1 MVELP
6 QRTGDIPR
14 RSVPGRRRL
23 GGPESIRGRLLFL
36 LLAFGVLPLL
46 AAIGFGYPI
55 SRAIITGQAERA
67 LEELGRGQVVHVST
81 ELARERLLLRTITGQ
96 LPVQSRLGDAPPSSL
111 GRLLAQSLPEDGV
124 FDGLRIVRTDGSIVE
139 SVALGH
145 STPRWPPE
153 APAGDWPRRSVIV
166 HREGRRVLAYVLAV
180 PLRGQSSGAWLEGH
194 VRADD
199 FARLLSL
206 PSDVMGGV
214 ESAILEGDAGPVLVG
229 REHAARDLEAIAADL
244 KRSGRSAGRVRVNGA
259 SSIAKVLPVA
269 ETGWVFVTTL
279 PIEIAL
285 APLARLRTHALLAL
299 GLVILLI
306 IATGLIAARSI
317 TTPLRELAEAAREY
331 GRAGVYR
338 PVPSRGIDEI
348 ARLIEA
354 FGRMADDLSE
364 SRDEIERLHT
374 REMARAQQ
382 LATVG
387 ELASGVAHEIRNP
400 LTGVKGALE
409 LALGRLPP
417 GDGHRPLL
425 DEANRQLG
433 RIDATIKQLLR
444 YGRPPELKELALDA
458 RLLVER
464 AVRVV
469 RTNASARGVEIVVEE
484 TEQPVPVEVDPE
496 LMVQV
501 IVNLALNGIEAME
514 AGGTLTVRVDV
525 DGAIGRIQ
533 VRDTGPGIPPDRRS
547 DVFRPFFSTKSEGTG
562 LGLSISD
569 QIVSRHGG
577 SLRIEDTAGGGATFV
592 VALPLAEKEGAS
604 HG

>member
-1 MVELP
+1 MP
-6 QRTGDIPR
+6 QRTGDLPR
-14 RSVPGRRRL
+14 RSPEGRRRV
-23 GGPESIRGRLLFL
+23 GRPESIRSRLLFL

-55 SRAIITGQAERA
+55 SRAIITSQAEQA
-67 LEELGRGQVVHVST
+67 LEELGRRQVVHLST

-96 LPVQSRLGDAPPSSL
+96 LPVDPGPDALASPDL
-111 GRLLAQSLPEDGV
+111 AKLLAQSLPEDGV
-124 FDGLRIVRTDGSIVE
+124 FDGLRIVRADGGIVE

-145 STPRWPPE
+145 STPHWPAA
-153 APAGDWPRRSVIV
+153 APAGDWVRHSVIV
-166 HREGRRVLAYVLAV
+166 HREGSRVLAYLLAV
-180 PLRGQSSGAWLEGH
+180 PLRGPSADAWLEGH
-194 VRADD
+194 VRAED

-206 PSDVMGGV
+206 PSHLMGDV
-214 ESAILEGDAGPVLVG
+214 ESAIVERGGGPVLFSH
-229 REHAARDLEAIAADL
+229 EHASRDLTSIAADL
-244 KRSGRSAGRVRVNGA
+244 EAAGHTRGRVTVDGA
-259 SSIAKVLPVA
+259 PSIAMVLPVA
-269 ETGWVFVTTL
+269 DTDWIFVTTL
-279 PIEIAL
+279 PTEVAL
-285 APLARLRTHALLAL
+285 APLARLRANA
-299 GLVILLI
+299 LVILALFVVLI
-306 IATGLIAARSI
+306 IVTGVIAARSV
-317 TTPLRELAEAAREY
+317 TTPLHELAEAALDY

-338 PVPSRGIDEI
+338 PVAKRGNDEI

-354 FGRMADDLSE
+354 FGRMANDLSE

-409 LALGRLPP
+409 LAVRRLPP

-425 DEANRQLG
+425 DEANQQLG

-444 YGRPPELKELALDA
+444 YARPPELKELPLDA

-469 RTNASARGVEIVVEE
+469 QTNATARQMEIRVEAAER
-484 TEQPVPVEVDPE
+484 PVPVEADPE

-501 IVNLALNGIEAME
+501 LVNLMLNGIDAMDS
-514 AGGTLTVRVDV
+514 GGTLTVRVAPE
-525 DGAIGRIQ
+525 GTEARIE
-533 VRDTGPGIPPDRRS
+533 VSDTGPGIAPERRS
-547 DVFRPFFSTKSEGTG
+547 EVFRPFFSTKSEGTG
-562 LGLSISD
+562 LGLPISE

-577 SLRIEDTAGGGATFV
+577 SLRLEDREGGGATFV
-592 VALPLAEKEGAS
+592 ILLPLTESEGAS